1 MAWRS
6 RASTAKQV
14 CPIPQ
19 SPGRRRRRQ
28 SGSGQRAGP
37 GSILKYVTRGEHCP
51 ESEWQVSQA
60 DIFYKRMG
68 MTT

>member
-1 MAWRS
+1 MKWVCLITQSSAL
-6 RASTAKQV
+6 TAKQV
-14 CPIPQ
+14 CPISP

-28 SGSGQRAGP
+28 SGSGQRADP

-60 DIFYKRMG
+60 DM
-68 MTT
+68 